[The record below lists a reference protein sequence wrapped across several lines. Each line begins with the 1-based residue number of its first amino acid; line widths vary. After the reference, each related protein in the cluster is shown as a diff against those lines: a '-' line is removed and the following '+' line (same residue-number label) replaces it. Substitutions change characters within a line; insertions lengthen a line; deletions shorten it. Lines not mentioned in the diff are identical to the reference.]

1 MSVESTSDLSRT
13 MLCSHLEFYFV
24 PKEAVI
30 VQRRVLLDISLKLLG
45 TSGSS
50 TGSTRA
56 TRKVAGPCAA
66 LVARRLM
73 GFGQLCTNRG

>member
-13 MLCSHLEFYFV
+13 MLCSHLELNFV

-30 VQRRVLLDISLKLLG
+30 VQRRVLLDILLKLLG

-50 TGSTRA
+50 TRVTGE
-56 TRKVAGPCAA
+56 VAGRVV
-66 LVARRLM
+66 LDS
-73 GFGQLCTNRG
+73 

>member
-1 MSVESTSDLSRT
+1 MSVEPTNDLSRT

-30 VQRRVLLDISLKLLG
+30 VQRRVLLDILFKLLG
-45 TSGSS
+45 TSGS
-50 TGSTRA
+50 STRA

>member
-30 VQRRVLLDISLKLLG
+30 VQRRVLLDILLKLLG
-45 TSGSS
+45 TPAP
-50 TGSTRA
+50 RQ
-56 TRKVAGPCAA
+56 
-66 LVARRLM
+66 ARLERP
-73 GFGQLCTNRG
+73 GR